1 MRLSM
6 APAPGPAALLLVL
19 AALAAADPDKTTT
32 TAEPCTATSTVGF
45 HDLRKD
51 TAVAPPEHG
60 AKPKS
65 GVPTADYFARGWD
78 HPANFTLNIC
88 APVVKPVKDVV
99 GLEDSA
105 AWKNVSAHYEL
116 EGKVYSLGQA
126 SSVLTP
132 RGRKVSLQYTGGSPC
147 GDDAKARDKRAPSS
161 VHSGAAHQGFD
172 DEAAA
177 EAARRDRLR
186 QSEAS
191 RERRKSATLSFVCDH
206 DMVGEKAAVSY
217 IGSSPDGCAY
227 FFDVRSSRACAGVEP
242 HPPGSVGP
250 GGLFAI
256 ILIIAVMVY
265 VLGGVF
271 YQRTVAH
278 ARGWRQ
284 LPNYSLWAG
293 IWEFLSDMF
302 VAVTSSCSRC
312 LPGRRGYRTIS
323 SSPNGRSRNREDEN
337 RLIDQLDEEWDD

>member
-1 MRLSM
+1 M
-6 APAPGPAALLLVL
+6 APAPGAAAALLLALVVL
-19 AALAAADPDKTTT
+19 ADVSLAADADKTTT

-65 GVPTADYFARGWD
+65 GVPTADYLARGWD
-78 HPANFTLNIC
+78 YPANFTLNIC

-99 GLEDSA
+99 GLGGSG
-105 AWKNVSAHYEL
+105 AWKNVSAYYEL

-126 SSVLTP
+126 SSALTA

-147 GDDAKARDKRAPSS
+147 GGDGRTKDKRAPS
-161 VHSGAAHQGFD
+161 VHSGAAHHEFD
-172 DEAAA
+172 DEQAA
-177 EAARRDRLR
+177 EGARRDQLR
-186 QSEAS
+186 HSATE
-191 RERRKSATLSFVCDH
+191 RERRKSATLAFVCDH

-227 FFDVRSSRACAGVEP
+227 FFDVRSSHACAGVEP
-242 HPPGSVGP
+242 HPRGSVGP

-256 ILIIAVMVY
+256 ILLIAVMVY

-302 VAVTSSCSRC
+302 VIVTSSCSRC

-323 SSPNGRSRNREDEN
+323 SSPNSRSRNREDEN